1 MPSTGDRAPH
11 LLLRGNMYTM
21 EAQEWRYRLAVRAQ
35 KWEAGGGGGGGVG
48 ARHKVR
54 RIVCGTK
61 QVIMS

>member
-1 MPSTGDRAPH
+1 
-11 LLLRGNMYTM
+11 M

-35 KWEAGGGGGGGVG
+35 KWEAGGGGGGGGVG